1 MSATSGFKDKKIRTS
16 EFQECYYKF
25 YCRNTHLR
33 IVQIFDKFRVVIVS
47 NPLDSNE
54 SYSLDLITNFAK
66 WIWQI
71 FKLFPYFKS
80 LLSGVNIEN
89 NLGTISDVWWSFH
102 IEHQK
107 TLEYEFLPR
116 TLIF

>member
-1 MSATSGFKDKKIRTS
+1 MSATSGFKDKKIGN
-16 EFQECYYKF
+16 QECYYKF
-25 YCRNTHLR
+25 YCLNTHLR
-33 IVQIFDKFRVVIVS
+33 KVQIFDKFRVVIVS

-80 LLSGVNIEN
+80 LLSEVNITN

-102 IEHQK
+102 IDHQK
-107 TLEYEFLPR
+107 TLECEFLPQ